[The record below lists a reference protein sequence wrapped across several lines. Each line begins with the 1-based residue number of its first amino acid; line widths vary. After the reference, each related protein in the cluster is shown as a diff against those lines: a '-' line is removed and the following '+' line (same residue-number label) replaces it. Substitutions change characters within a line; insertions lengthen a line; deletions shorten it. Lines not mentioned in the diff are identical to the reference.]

1 MGQEIKAEDG
11 SGQLNGCPGGGVQ
24 TLRRSDFGLMGVKT
38 RV

>member
-11 SGQLNGCPGGGVQ
+11 SGQLYGCSGGGVQ
-24 TLRRSDFGLMGVKT
+24 TLRSDFGLMGVKT